1 MNGQAAVSSAE
12 WIVEIGPGDPEWSD
26 HFLTGFE
33 QWLIEGGFSV
43 GSIRQHYLRIAKWL
57 VTLTLP
63 PQPEESPEAIVTRW
77 WSIVESREDIS
88 ALHKEQCHHAFS
100 KVRD

>member
-1 MNGQAAVSSAE
+1 MNAQTAVASTE
-12 WIVEIGPGDPEWSD
+12 WMVEVSPGDPDWSA
-26 HFLTGFE
+26 HFLTGLE

-63 PQPEESPEAIVTRW
+63 PHPAESPEVTVARW
-77 WSIVESREDIS
+77 WSIVEIGRASCRERV
-88 ALHKEQCHHAFS
+88 LRL
-100 KVRD
+100 V